1 MPDTQPLQALLA
13 PPNFNADIIKT
24 TYSRFHP
31 TNAYFSARHD
41 QQENAVWTKSHRRNA
56 ELGSPVQ
63 SVEELRKLAYFYPGG
78 HKLLED
84 SYICIPMTAVDSGL
98 ELQNDDGSLM
108 AFVCTAMP
116 KDLKDLLYP
125 SLVAC
130 LDGPDLF
137 SIWLPS
143 PANENLP
150 QPFDCL
156 HFSWY
161 NRYTTKGN
169 DAPSDVHPYELCL
182 GNSRTNVWQ
191 MLPYTSSDM
200 AEYGQLFDRLVQAFQ
215 DVFLWIGSAL
225 QVHLPEAEYS
235 TLVQVAES
243 LPGNVVSHVEPFIS
257 LVVNIQRSDC
267 STP

>member
-1 MPDTQPLQALLA
+1 
-13 PPNFNADIIKT
+13 ADVCT
-24 TYSRFHP
+24 
-31 TNAYFSARHD
+31 
-41 QQENAVWTKSHRRNA
+41 
-56 ELGSPVQ
+56 
-63 SVEELRKLAYFYPGG
+63 
-78 HKLLED
+78 
-84 SYICIPMTAVDSGL
+84 DSGL

-137 SIWLPS
+137 SVQLPS

-161 NRYTTKGN
+161 NRFTTKGN
-169 DAPSDVHPYELCL
+169 DTPSNVHPYELCL
-182 GNSRTNVWQ
+182 GNSRTNMWQ

-215 DVFLWIGSAL
+215 DVFLWIGSVL

-243 LPGNVVSHVEPFIS
+243 LPGNVISHVEPFIS
-257 LVVNIQRSDC
+257 LVVNINAQTTAHHNRFNKNLCLALAIGNFSRGGLVLKEQGLVPELQNGDFAVFHSSEATHFNLDYAGVQVTFVMQTDIGFDKWTVERNGWGHSSYFC
-267 STP
+267 